1 MLLSC
6 NKQSELQKLCKQ
18 IRKAPQTAFPAGVD
32 EKWKLIKKLEKI
44 EDTALPDSV
53 KSIFSEIDTSIRGYS
68 EYWLAL
74 LTRLAK
80 PGSRKSLKTLAEIF
94 NENFINDPSCSQ
106 VLSYFFMMNNRA
118 LVDLAIS
125 YFTKRDRVDYS
136 KYLKDADAM
145 FPELAH
151 VLGKQPFSDRPIL
164 DLLKFGIKARVLNK
178 ENLASS
184 LPDFTRYYE
193 YLKFVRDT
201 LTRRQTPGYIY
212 RGYYES
218 HLPDL
223 LDILKIFDSN
233 EAIKKIV
240 KETGQIRE
248 TP

>member
-32 EKWKLIKKLEKI
+32 EKWKLIKKFGKI

-53 KSIFSEIDTSIRGYS
+53 KSIFRQIDTSIRGYS
-68 EYWLAL
+68 EYRLAL
-74 LTRLAK
+74 LNLLAK
-80 PGSRKSLKTLAEIF
+80 PGSRKSLKILAEIF
-94 NENFINDPSCSQ
+94 NENYINDPSCSQ
-106 VLSYFFMMNNRA
+106 VLSYFFMMNERA
-118 LVDLAIS
+118 LADYAIS
-125 YFTKRDRVDYS
+125 YLTKEDRVDYS
-136 KYLKDADAM
+136 NLLKNADVM

-164 DLLKFGIKARVLNK
+164 DLLKFGIKGRVLNK

-184 LPDFTRYYE
+184 LPDFTRYYD

-201 LTRRQTPGYIY
+201 LARRQTPGYMY
-212 RGYYES
+212 TGYYET

-233 EAIKKIV
+233 EAINKIV